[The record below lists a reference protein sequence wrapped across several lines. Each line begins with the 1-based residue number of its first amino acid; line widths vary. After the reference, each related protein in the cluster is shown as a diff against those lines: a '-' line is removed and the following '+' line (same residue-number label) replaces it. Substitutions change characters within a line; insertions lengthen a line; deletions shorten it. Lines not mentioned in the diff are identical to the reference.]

1 MICSAWYVAGPICEI
16 ASDGGFVVTAGAVP
30 CPLSVAWVASVGG
43 GGWGRDEFRSYVP
56 LRDRQLV
63 GGALSRLSPSS
74 SLDR

>member
-1 MICSAWYVAGPICEI
+1 MICSAWHVAGPIREI

-30 CPLSVAWVASVGG
+30 CPLSAAWVASVGWG
-43 GGWGRDEFRSYVP
+43 GNEFRSYVP
-56 LRDRQLV
+56 LIDRQLV